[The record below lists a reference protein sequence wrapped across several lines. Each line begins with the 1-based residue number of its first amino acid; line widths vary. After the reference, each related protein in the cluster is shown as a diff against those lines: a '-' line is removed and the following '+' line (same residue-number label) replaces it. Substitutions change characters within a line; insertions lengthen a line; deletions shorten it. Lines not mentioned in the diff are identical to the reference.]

1 MAIGKV
7 EVNNIATSKVKF
19 RESPH
24 GKLKGTVKENKRGY
38 RLNAYHFSSWSQPM
52 KVLSDVSVSR
62 NSYKTVSNVYENSY
76 IYNFA

>member
-38 RLNAYHFSSWSQPM
+38 RLKAYHFSS
-52 KVLSDVSVSR
+52 
-62 NSYKTVSNVYENSY
+62 
-76 IYNFA
+76 